1 VVEVSQDE
9 FGLFLAGREEDVE
22 KMSAF
27 NDGIFQAP
35 LLLFLLPPCISCPKK
50 RKTLLSLP
58 LQ

>member
-27 NDGIFQAP
+27 NDGIFRAP
-35 LLLFLLPPCISCPKK
+35 LLPPCISCPKK